1 MSSHPTSLTDPAQQ
15 AADAHHYRE
24 VLHDLIGMG
33 TALARRLH
41 DQAIAPAPRPAL
53 APAAPSPAPDLIVLA
68 TAFDRIARAVR
79 RSIALA
85 QPIAPAHDPAAHR
98 AAARKRILREVE
110 DAIQRRHH
118 EGDTA
123 EDLNAELR
131 DRLDGPDLDWD
142 LATPPTPDIIAEICR
157 DLGLAALPGTDPWKR
172 RTPADIRML
181 CTRAAAT
188 NRPGPQPTPSTL
200 DPPPGP
206 TPSGPAKAD
215 PTTAPI
221 PDPGPPNGAA
231 PAANI
236 LHYPPAP
243 RDRWRPPPRP

>member
-1 MSSHPTSLTDPAQQ
+1 
-15 AADAHHYRE
+15 
-24 VLHDLIGMG
+24 MG
-33 TALARRLH
+33 AALARR
-41 DQAIAPAPRPAL
+41 PARSSHRPRP
-53 APAAPSPAPDLIVLA
+53 
-68 TAFDRIARAVR
+68 TAGPRARR
-79 RSIALA
+79 A
-85 QPIAPAHDPAAHR
+85 QPGTGPDRPRHRLRPHRPRRPPRRILARPTLSTTRRPPDPAHHR
-98 AAARKRILREVE
+98 AAARKRIIREVE
-110 DAIQRRHH
+110 DAIQRRQPD
-118 EGDTA
+118 GDTDEA
-123 EDLNAELR
+123 CLHAELH
-131 DRLDGPDLDWD
+131 DRLDSPDLDRRHRQ
-142 LATPPTPDIIAEICR
+142 PPHTRHHRRNLPR
-157 DLGLAALPGTDPWKR
+157 PRPRRPLPGTDPWKR

-181 CTRAAAT
+181 CTRAA
-188 NRPGPQPTPSTL
+188 PPPTAAGTAAHPPPSTL